1 MRRFLCALA
10 LGAAEARLWMTLAL
24 LVQPAGAQVQTSRVL
39 NIHRDIL
46 LPGIEEKYRAIEE
59 DGARI
64 CAEMPCP
71 NPYIGI
77 ESLTG
82 PKEAWWINGF
92 ESDAALKRVG
102 QQYASNRPLTDALNR
117 IAERKKGLIGDSVEV
132 VATYRKDLSRGPRWD
147 VGQGRFLVI
156 TVTRGKPAEG
166 TVFETA
172 DGTRYVIR
180 AARTADE
187 AESEV
192 REGAQIFAVRQYWS
206 MPSKAWIAA
215 DPEFWKR

>member
-1 MRRFLCALA
+1 M
-10 LGAAEARLWMTLAL
+10 
-24 LVQPAGAQVQTSRVL
+24 QPAGAQVHTSQVL
-39 NIHRDIL
+39 NISREF
-46 LPGIEEKYRAIEE
+46 PAPASEEKYRKIEE
-59 DGARI
+59 EAARI
-64 CAEMPCP
+64 CAEMMCP

-92 ESDAALKRVG
+92 ESDAALKRVA
-102 QQYASNRPLTDALNR
+102 QQYANNRQLTDALNG
-117 IAERKKGLIGDSVEV
+117 IAERKRGLVADSMEA
-132 VATYRKDLSRGPRWD
+132 VATYRKELSHGPRWE
-147 VGQGRFLVI
+147 VGQGRFLII
-156 TVTRGKPAEG
+156 TVTRGRPATDG

-172 DGTRYVIR
+172 DGTRFVIR

-187 AESEV
+187 AESKA

-206 MPSKAWIAA
+206 MPAKAWIAA

>member
-1 MRRFLCALA
+1 MRWRLSELRVWFAFAFL
-10 LGAAEARLWMTLAL
+10 
-24 LVQPAGAQVQTSRVL
+24 VSPAGAQVHMPQVL
-39 NIHRDIL
+39 NIAREFPA
-46 LPGIEEKYRAIEE
+46 PGNEEKFRQIEE
-59 DGARI
+59 DAARI
-64 CAEMPCP
+64 CAEMKCP

-92 ESDAALKRVG
+92 ASLAARTRVG
-102 QQYASNRPLTDALNR
+102 EQYANNRKLTDALNA
-117 IAERKKGLIGDSVEV
+117 ITERKRGLVGDPIEV
-132 VATYRKDLSRGPRWD
+132 VATYRKELSHGARWE

-156 TVTRGKPAEG
+156 AITHDKPATDG

-172 DGTRYVIR
+172 DGTRFVIR

-187 AESEV
+187 AESKA
-192 REGAQIFAVRQYWS
+192 RDGSQIFAVRPYWS
-206 MPSKAWIAA
+206 MPAKEWIAA

>member
-1 MRRFLCALA
+1 MRLRLSKALVWIA
-10 LGAAEARLWMTLAL
+10 FAFQLQT
-24 LVQPAGAQVQTSRVL
+24 AGAQVQPSRVL
-39 NIHRDIL
+39 NIHRDFL
-46 LPGIEEKYRAIEE
+46 LPGNEEKYRTIEE

-64 CAEMPCP
+64 CAEMKCP

-92 ESDAALKRVG
+92 ESDAALKHVA
-102 QQYASNRPLTDALNR
+102 QQYANNRQLTDALNA
-117 IAERKKGLIGDSVEV
+117 IAERKKSLIGDSVEV
-132 VATYRKDLSRGPRWD
+132 VATYRKELSHGARWD

-156 TVTRGKPAEG
+156 TVTRGKPATNG

-172 DGTRYVIR
+172 DGTRFVIR

-187 AESEV
+187 AESKA

-206 MPSKAWIAA
+206 MPAKGWIAA
-215 DPEFWKR
+215 DPEFWKP

>member
-1 MRRFLCALA
+1 MRWRLSEVRVWIAFAFL
-10 LGAAEARLWMTLAL
+10 MS
-24 LVQPAGAQVQTSRVL
+24 PAGAQAQPSQVL
-39 NIHRDIL
+39 NISREF
-46 LPGIEEKYRAIEE
+46 PAPASEEKYRAIEE
-59 DGARI
+59 DAARV
-64 CAEMPCP
+64 CAEMKCP

-92 ESDAALKRVG
+92 ESDTALKRVA
-102 QQYASNRPLTDALNR
+102 QQYANNRPLTDALNR
-117 IAERKKGLIGDSVEV
+117 ITARKKGLIGDSVEV
-132 VATYRKDLSRGPRWD
+132 VAAYRKDLSRGPRWD

-156 TVTRGKPAEG
+156 TVTRGVPATHG

-172 DGTRYVIR
+172 DGTRFVIQ

-187 AESEV
+187 AESKA
-192 REGAQIFAVRQYWS
+192 REGSQIFAVRPYWS
-206 MPSKAWIAA
+206 MPAKEWIAA